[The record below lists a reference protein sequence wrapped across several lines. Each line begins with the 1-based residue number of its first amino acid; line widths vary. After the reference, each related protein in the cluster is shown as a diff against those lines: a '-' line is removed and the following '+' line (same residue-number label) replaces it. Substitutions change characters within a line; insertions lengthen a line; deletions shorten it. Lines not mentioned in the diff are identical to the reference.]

1 MRPWYFFSLLWISLF
16 WGNTLTLC
24 KKFHFSILCSN
35 NFRSINDSWLKQF
48 LLYSWANGDF
58 LFLSLQH
65 LLLEIQMFQRAF
77 PIPPIIWF
85 LDRFE
90 FWIDLIFYHMV
101 LWTLILLLDYNMLL
115 SFILLLKLSQIW
127 LLGTLHIGYNVLS
140 TCPYHF
146 FFFFL
151 AAPWS
156 MWDLSSLTRDW
167 HMSPALGAQGLNHRM
182 VRGVPLSSF
191 FDHLIF
197 GTAKCSRLFLFSPCS
212 NLGVNHL
219 SKELYLFFFG
229 KLYLQNKIWALS
241 EVVAPRVSS
250 LIGPLIRQSWEIYV
264 YIHKL
269 ISIYMYIYI
278 CTHLC
283 FYISVYPN
291 PTVHIDTFSPVL
303 LRCNWQI
310 KLCIFKVY
318 NMNWCM
324 FTLWNDYHNYT
335 S

>member
-1 MRPWYFFSLLWISLF
+1 MP
-16 WGNTLTLC
+16 
-24 KKFHFSILCSN
+24 
-35 NFRSINDSWLKQF
+35 
-48 LLYSWANGDF
+48 
-58 LFLSLQH
+58 LS
-65 LLLEIQMFQRAF
+65 
-77 PIPPIIWF
+77 
-85 LDRFE
+85 
-90 FWIDLIFYHMV
+90 
-101 LWTLILLLDYNMLL
+101 
-115 SFILLLKLSQIW
+115 
-127 LLGTLHIGYNVLS
+127 
-140 TCPYHF
+140 F
-146 FFFFL
+146 FFFWL
-151 AAPWS
+151 HLGACGILVPWPEIE
-156 MWDLSSLTRDW
+156 

-219 SKELYLFFFG
+219 SKELYLFFFFFG

-241 EVVAPRVSS
+241 EVVATRVSS
-250 LIGPLIRQSWEIYV
+250 LIGPLIRQSWGIYV

-291 PTVHIDTFSPVL
+291 PTVHIDTFPPVL

-318 NMNWCM
+318 SINWCM

>member
-35 NFRSINDSWLKQF
+35 NFRSINGSWLKQF

-85 LDRFE
+85 LDWFE

-101 LWTLILLLDYNMLL
+101 LGHWFYYWIIICYSHLFCCLNCPKFGYWEPFTLVIM
-115 SFILLLKLSQIW
+115 FFQHAPII
-127 LLGTLHIGYNVLS
+127 
-140 TCPYHF
+140 F
-146 FFFFL
+146 FFWL
-151 AAPWS
+151 HLGACGILVPWPEIE
-156 MWDLSSLTRDW
+156 
-167 HMSPALGAQGLNHRM
+167 HMSPALGAQGHNHRM

-197 GTAKCSRLFLFSPCS
+197 GTAKCSRIFLFSPCS

-219 SKELYLFFFG
+219 SKELYLFFFFW
-229 KLYLQNKIWALS
+229 KL
-241 EVVAPRVSS
+241 
-250 LIGPLIRQSWEIYV
+250 
-264 YIHKL
+264 
-269 ISIYMYIYI
+269 
-278 CTHLC
+278 
-283 FYISVYPN
+283 
-291 PTVHIDTFSPVL
+291 
-303 LRCNWQI
+303 
-310 KLCIFKVY
+310 
-318 NMNWCM
+318 
-324 FTLWNDYHNYT
+324 
-335 S
+335 

>member
-1 MRPWYFFSLLWISLF
+1 MVISYFCHFNIYYL
-16 WGNTLTLC
+16 
-24 KKFHFSILCSN
+24 KFKCS
-35 NFRSINDSWLKQF
+35 KE
-48 LLYSWANGDF
+48 
-58 LFLSLQH
+58 LSLSHQLFDFWTDLNFGLIWFFIIWSYGHWFYYWIIICYSHLFCCLNCPKFGYWEPFTLVIMFFQH
-65 LLLEIQMFQRAF
+65 A
-77 PIPPIIWF
+77 PII
-85 LDRFE
+85 
-90 FWIDLIFYHMV
+90 
-101 LWTLILLLDYNMLL
+101 
-115 SFILLLKLSQIW
+115 
-127 LLGTLHIGYNVLS
+127 
-140 TCPYHF
+140 

-241 EVVAPRVSS
+241 EVVATRVSS